1 VKKNI
6 YLFLTVLG
14 LIFPYY
20 FIFQFY
26 ITENTPT
33 LSAIMNLFA
42 TNMSA
47 AFNVDLLMSV
57 LASLIFMFFE
67 GKRINM
73 KNWWLFLPA
82 TLIGLS
88 FSLPLF
94 FYFREKHLEENK

>member
-1 VKKNI
+1 
-6 YLFLTVLG
+6 
-14 LIFPYY
+14 
-20 FIFQFY
+20 
-26 ITENTPT
+26 
-33 LSAIMNLFA
+33 MNLFA

-57 LASLIFMFFE
+57 LASWIFMFFE